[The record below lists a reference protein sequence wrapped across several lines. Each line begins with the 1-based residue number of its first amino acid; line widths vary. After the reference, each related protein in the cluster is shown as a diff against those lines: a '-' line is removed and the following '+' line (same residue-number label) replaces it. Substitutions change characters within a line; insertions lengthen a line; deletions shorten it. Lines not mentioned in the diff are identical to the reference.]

1 MHSKDLEV
9 MLSENNGTGPRPY
22 NVDEPPDMGNVTPL
36 YSAQHRPSLP
46 VLQSRTTW
54 PTDYDSQYESSPVD
68 TYTYGS
74 SSAPRH
80 DSIASSYGSP
90 DAYRSYGSS
99 APLPVSSP
107 FYEQGSYSFGT
118 LQSPV
123 SGYTGSGRSPSVNAD
138 SMSVLNMGSLHS
150 SLPSHAP
157 LERRLPPVVPYSVTY
172 PQRPSYS
179 HTFPEP
185 RPIDPATVKF
195 RPHINHING
204 VHSRDALP
212 WSAETNMSCSNPP
225 GMNGPGYVSTS
236 SSQHQ
241 IPGTTPATTGSVVA
255 PILGYQ
261 FQAPPGSYSPDS
273 SPIIAPTLGEPF
285 PSMAASAMP
294 PPTHHSNVRYSTS
307 SASLPGISASFD
319 DSRASSSRLPEIH
332 APAPLASLYSYSTE
346 ICDRSSSESTAREH
360 SHRECA
366 SPSGDSSESDS
377 IHNGRPQSRHSS
389 SHDGLRRQSEY
400 DHQRTS
406 GGPGHRMSM
415 KSLNERY

>member
-22 NVDEPPDMGNVTPL
+22 NVDDPPDMGNVTPL
-36 YSAQHRPSLP
+36 YSGQHRPSLP
-46 VLQSRTTW
+46 VLQSRTAW

-99 APLPVSSP
+99 AALPSPVSSP

-123 SGYTGSGRSPSVNAD
+123 SGYAGSGRSPSVTAD
-138 SMSVLNMGSLHS
+138 SMSILNMGSLHS

-157 LERRLPPVVPYSVTY
+157 LERRLPPVVPPYSITY
-172 PQRPSYS
+172 PQRQSYA
-179 HTFPEP
+179 HAFPEP
-185 RPIDPATVKF
+185 RPIDPATKGF
-195 RPHINHING
+195 RPYING
-204 VHSRDALP
+204 IHSPNALRWP
-212 WSAETNMSCSNPP
+212 TESNASRNNAPIMHAPGHASA
-225 GMNGPGYVSTS
+225 S

-241 IPGTTPATTGSVVA
+241 ITGTVPTTTGSVA
-255 PILGYQ
+255 DPILGYQ
-261 FQAPPGSYSPDS
+261 FQAPAGSYSPDS
-273 SPIIAPTLGEPF
+273 SPIIVPTLGEPF
-285 PSMAASAMP
+285 PSMAAAAMP
-294 PPTHHSNVRYSTS
+294 PPIHQSCARYTASGT
-307 SASLPGISASFD
+307 SLPAISASFD
-319 DSRASSSRLPEIH
+319 DARPSSSRLPETH

-346 ICDRSSSESTAREH
+346 TCDRSSSEITVRDH
-360 SHRECA
+360 SHREGA
-366 SPSGDSSESDS
+366 SPSGNSSESES
-377 IHNGRPQSRHSS
+377 IHNGRSQSRHSS
-389 SHDGLRRQSEY
+389 SHGGLRRQSEY

-406 GGPGHRMSM
+406 GGPGHRISM

>member
-1 MHSKDLEV
+1 
-9 MLSENNGTGPRPY
+9 MLSDNNGTGPRPY
-22 NVDEPPDMGNVTPL
+22 NVDESPDMGNVTPL

-74 SSAPRH
+74 GSAPRH

-99 APLPVSSP
+99 APLPAPVSSP

-123 SGYTGSGRSPSVNAD
+123 SGYTGSGRSPSVSAD

-157 LERRLPPVVPYSVTY
+157 LERRLPPVVPPYSITY
-172 PQRPSYS
+172 PQRQSYS

-195 RPHINHING
+195 KPHINHISG
-204 VHSRDALP
+204 HHSRAALP
-212 WSAETNMSCSNPP
+212 WSAGTKISRSNPP
-225 GMNGPGYVSTS
+225 GTHAPGYASTS
-236 SSQHQ
+236 SGQHQ
-241 IPGTTPATTGSVVA
+241 ITGTTPTTTGSVA
-255 PILGYQ
+255 DPILGYQ

-273 SPIIAPTLGEPF
+273 SPIIVPTLGEPF

-294 PPTHHSNVRYSTS
+294 PPTHHSNVRYSAS
-307 SASLPGISASFD
+307 STSLPAISASFD
-319 DSRASSSRLPEIH
+319 DARASSSRLPEIH

-346 ICDRSSSESTAREH
+346 ICDRSSSEATARDH
-360 SHRECA
+360 NHREGG

-377 IHNGRPQSRHSS
+377 GQNGDPQSRHSS
-389 SHDGLRRQSEY
+389 SHNGIRRQSDY

-406 GGPGHRMSM
+406 GGPGHRMGR